1 MIDITYFIHMSKWF
15 VKFRRW
21 CMCMMGTN
29 ARSVDT
35 PIIDVSVI
43 IVIARN
49 VPILRIV
56 PVLMYTSHK
65 LVTLL
70 RVRAK

>member
-1 MIDITYFIHMSKWF
+1 MACQI
-15 VKFRRW
+15 RRW
-21 CMCMMGTN
+21 CMCMIGTIRRH
-29 ARSVDT
+29 AYM
-35 PIIDVSVI
+35 DVSVI